1 MTSPNPQD
9 PPQSTSTLSPSNK
22 PEITLYWLND
32 YRAQRVVWLLE
43 DLDLTYTV
51 RPFHRTPSGLAP
63 RELEKVYPLGTSP
76 ILTISLPHR
85 EPHLLHYAEGSFAL
99 TLVVGVIL
107 ADSLWQQQNPLL
119 PPPHHRVCRRQDLQG
134 VCRAPLRRSTS
145 PFWTECSP
153 LRLLLL
159 AMRKARGI
167 SAGGFLTAV
176 DILLSFNLAT
186 ARDGVGKV
194 MVSAGDG
201 KAGKIPL
208 WDTSIRGWA
217 SIWRGCIGK
226 GGI

>member
-22 PEITLYWLND
+22 PKITLYWLND

-43 DLDLTYTV
+43 ELDLTYTV

-63 RELEKVYPLGTSP
+63 GELEKVYPLGTSP

-119 PPPHHRVCRRQDLQG
+119 PPPHHRVRRRQDLQG
-134 VCRAPLRRSTS
+134 VCRAPLRRSIS
-145 PFWTECSP
+145 PFWKECSP
-153 LRLLLL
+153 LP
-159 AMRKARGI
+159 
-167 SAGGFLTAV
+167 FCC
-176 DILLSFNLAT
+176 
-186 ARDGVGKV
+186 
-194 MVSAGDG
+194 
-201 KAGKIPL
+201 
-208 WDTSIRGWA
+208 
-217 SIWRGCIGK
+217 WR
-226 GGI
+226 